1 MNWLT
6 KSVLP
11 KIKAFVNNKNVKENL
26 WIKCSSCEQMI
37 FSKDL
42 YENLNI
48 CTTCNFHM
56 PFYPKERLK
65 FLLDDNSLEV
75 IDYSSKN
82 QDILNFKDI
91 KKYSER
97 LKISKAKT
105 DQDDCIYLVKGMINK
120 FPVVV
125 AAFDFR
131 FMGGSMGKS
140 VGNAFIKGVK
150 VAVDLN
156 CAFITIPSSGGA
168 RMQEGIISLM
178 QMPKTIAALQIIED
192 TKLPHVVILTNPTTG
207 GVTASF
213 AMLGDIHIAEPGA
226 TIGFA
231 GKRVIEE
238 TVKENLPENFQ
249 TAEYLLEHGMVDIV
263 ADRHKHREIL
273 SNILDITLSKYKS

>member
-11 KIKAFVNNKNVKENL
+11 KIKAFVNNKEVKENL

-56 PFYPKERLK
+56 PFYPKDRLK
-65 FLLDDNSLEV
+65 FLLDDSSLEL
-75 IDYSSKN
+75 IDYSSDN
-82 QDILNFKDI
+82 QDILNFKDV

-97 LKISKAKT
+97 LKVSKAKT
-105 DQDDCIYLVKGMINK
+105 EQDDCIYLVKGRINK

-140 VGNAFIKGVK
+140 VGNAFIQGVK
-150 VAVDLN
+150 IAVDQK

-192 TKLPHVVILTNPTTG
+192 AKLPHIVILTNPTTG

-213 AMLGDIHIAEPGA
+213 AMLGDIHIAEPGS

-263 ADRHKHREIL
+263 ADRHKHKEII
-273 SNILDITLSKYKS
+273 SNILDITLSK

>member
-11 KIKAFVNNKNVKENL
+11 KIKAFVNNKEVKENL

-56 PFYPKERLK
+56 PFYPKDRLK
-65 FLLDDNSLEV
+65 FLLDDSSLEL
-75 IDYSSKN
+75 IDYSSDN
-82 QDILNFKDI
+82 QDILNFKDV

-97 LKISKAKT
+97 LKVSKAKT
-105 DQDDCIYLVKGMINK
+105 EQDDCIYLVKGSIKK
-120 FPVVV
+120 FPVVI

-140 VGNAFIKGVK
+140 VGNAFIQGVK
-150 VAVDLN
+150 IAVDQK

-192 TKLPHVVILTNPTTG
+192 AKLPHIVILTNPTTG

-238 TVKENLPENFQ
+238 TVKEKLPENFQ

-263 ADRHKHREIL
+263 ADRHKQREII
-273 SNILDITLSKYKS
+273 SNILDMTLSNSKS

>member
-11 KIKAFVNNKNVKENL
+11 KIKAFVNNKEVKENL

-65 FLLDDNSLEV
+65 FLLDDNSLEL
-75 IDYSSKN
+75 IDYSCDN
-82 QDILNFKDI
+82 QDILNFKDV

-97 LKISKAKT
+97 LKVSKAKT
-105 DQDDCIYLVKGMINK
+105 KQDDCIYLVKGRINK
-120 FPVVV
+120 FPVVI

-140 VGNAFIKGVK
+140 VGNAFIQGVK
-150 VAVDLN
+150 IAVDQK

-192 TKLPHVVILTNPTTG
+192 AKLPHIVILTNPTTG

-213 AMLGDIHIAEPGA
+213 AMLGDIHIAEPGS

-238 TVKENLPENFQ
+238 TVKEKLPEKFQ

-263 ADRHKHREIL
+263 ADRHQQRGII

>member
-11 KIKAFVNNKNVKENL
+11 KIKAFVNKDDVKENL
-26 WIKCSSCEQMI
+26 WVKCNSCDQMI

-56 PFYPKERLK
+56 PFYPKDRLK
-65 FLLDDNSLEV
+65 FLFDENSLEM
-75 IDYSSKN
+75 IDYTSEN

-91 KKYSER
+91 KKYSDR
-97 LKISKAKT
+97 LKKSKLIT
-105 DQDDCIYLVKGMINK
+105 EQNDCIYLAKGKIKN

-131 FMGGSMGKS
+131 FMGGSMGRS
-140 VGNAFIKGVK
+140 VGNAFIKGVN
-150 VAVDLN
+150 VAVDQK
-156 CAFITIPSSGGA
+156 CAFLTIPSSGGA

-178 QMPKTIAALQIIED
+178 QMPRTIAALQIIED
-192 TKLPHVVILTNPTTG
+192 SKLPHIVILSNPTTG

-231 GKRVIEE
+231 GKRVIEK
-238 TVKENLPENFQ
+238 TVKENLPEDFQ

-263 ADRHKHREIL
+263 ANRHEHRKVL
-273 SNILDITLSKYKS
+273 SNILEITLSNTQS

>member
-11 KIKAFVNNKNVKENL
+11 KIKAFVNNKEVKENL

-56 PFYPKERLK
+56 PFYPKDRLK
-65 FLLDDNSLEV
+65 FLLDDKSLEL
-75 IDYSSKN
+75 IYYSSDN
-82 QDILNFKDI
+82 QDVLNFKDI

-97 LKISKAKT
+97 LKVSKAKT
-105 DQDDCIYLVKGMINK
+105 KQDDCIYLVKGRINK
-120 FPVVV
+120 FPVVI

-140 VGNAFIKGVK
+140 VGNAFIQGVK
-150 VAVDLN
+150 IAVDQK

-192 TKLPHVVILTNPTTG
+192 AKLPHIVILTNPTTG

-213 AMLGDIHIAEPGA
+213 AMLGDIHIAEPGS

-238 TVKENLPENFQ
+238 TVKEKLPEKFQ

-263 ADRHKHREIL
+263 ADRHQQRGII

>member
-11 KIKAFVNNKNVKENL
+11 KIKAFVNKEKTIQNL
-26 WIKCSSCEQMI
+26 WIKCNSCNQMI
-37 FSKDL
+37 FEKDL
-42 YENLNI
+42 KKNLNI
-48 CTTCNFHM
+48 CTMCNFHM
-56 PFYPKERLK
+56 PFYPQERLK
-65 FLLDDNSLEV
+65 VLFDENKFEQ
-75 IDYSSKN
+75 IDYSTEN
-82 QDILNFKDI
+82 QDILGFKDL
-91 KKYSER
+91 KKYSDR
-97 LKISKAKT
+97 LKASKKKT
-105 DQDDCIYLVKGMINK
+105 EQDDCVLLAKGKIGS

-131 FMGGSMGKS
+131 FMGGSMGRS
-140 VGNAFIKGVK
+140 VGNAFIKGANI
-150 VAVDLN
+150 AVDQK

-178 QMPKTIAALQIIED
+178 QMPRTIAALQIIED
-192 TKLPHVVILTNPTTG
+192 AKLPHIVILTNPTTG

-213 AMLGDIHIAEPGA
+213 AMLGDVHIAEPGA

-249 TAEYLLEHGMVDIV
+249 TSEYLLEHGMIDIV
-263 ADRHKHREIL
+263 ADRKQHRKIL
-273 SNILDITLSKYKS
+273 SNILNITLSNKN

>member
-11 KIKAFVNNKNVKENL
+11 KIKAFVNNKEVKENL

-65 FLLDDNSLEV
+65 FLLDDNSLEL
-75 IDYSSKN
+75 IDYSSDN

-97 LKISKAKT
+97 LKVSKSKT
-105 DQDDCIYLVKGMINK
+105 KQDDCIYLVKGRINK

-140 VGNAFIKGVK
+140 VGNAFVQGVK
-150 VAVDLN
+150 VAVDQK

-192 TKLPHVVILTNPTTG
+192 NKLPHIVILTNPTTG

-213 AMLGDIHIAEPGA
+213 AMLGDIHIAEPGS

-238 TVKENLPENFQ
+238 TVKEKLPENFQ

-263 ADRHKHREIL
+263 ANRHKHKEVI
-273 SNILDITLSKYKS
+273 SNILDITLSKHKN

>member
-11 KIKAFVNNKNVKENL
+11 KIKAFVNKNEVKENL
-26 WIKCSSCEQMI
+26 WVKCNSCEQMI
-37 FSKDL
+37 FSNDL

-56 PFYPKERLK
+56 PFYPKDRLK
-65 FLLDDNSLEV
+65 FLFDENSLEL
-75 IDYSSKN
+75 IDYSSEN
-82 QDILNFKDI
+82 QDVLNFKDV
-91 KKYSER
+91 KKYSDR
-97 LKISKAKT
+97 LKQSKLAT
-105 DQDDCIYLVKGMINK
+105 EQDDCIYLAKGTIRS

-131 FMGGSMGKS
+131 FMGGSMGRS
-140 VGNAFIKGVK
+140 VGNAFIKGVN
-150 VAVDLN
+150 VAVDQK

-178 QMPKTIAALQIIED
+178 QMPRTIAALQIIED
-192 TKLPHVVILTNPTTG
+192 AKLPHIVILSNPTTG

-231 GKRVIEE
+231 GKRVIER
-238 TVKENLPENFQ
+238 TVKEKLPENFQ
-249 TAEYLLEHGMVDIV
+249 TAEYLLDHGMVDIV
-263 ADRHKHREIL
+263 ASRNEHRQVL
-273 SNILDITLSKYKS
+273 SNILEITLSNT

>member
-75 IDYSSKN
+75 IDYSSNN

-178 QMPKTIAALQIIED
+178 QMPKTIAALQMIED
-192 TKLPHVVILTNPTTG
+192 TKLPHIVILTNPTTG

>member
-75 IDYSSKN
+75 IDYSSNN

-125 AAFDFR
+125 VAFDFR

>member
-11 KIKAFVNNKNVKENL
+11 KIKAFVNKDEVKENL
-26 WIKCSSCEQMI
+26 WVKCSSCEQMI

-56 PFYPKERLK
+56 PFYPKDRLK
-65 FLLDDNSLEV
+65 FLFDENSLEL
-75 IDYSSKN
+75 IDYSSEN

-91 KKYSER
+91 KKYSDR
-97 LKISKAKT
+97 LKQSKLVTK
-105 DQDDCIYLVKGMINK
+105 QDDCIYLAKGKIKN

-131 FMGGSMGKS
+131 FMGGSMGRS
-140 VGNAFIKGVK
+140 VGNAFIKGVN
-150 VAVDLN
+150 VAVDQK

-178 QMPKTIAALQIIED
+178 QMPRTIAALQIIED
-192 TKLPHVVILTNPTTG
+192 AKLPHIVILSNPTTG

-231 GKRVIEE
+231 GKRVIER
-238 TVKENLPENFQ
+238 TVKEKLPENFQ

-263 ADRHKHREIL
+263 ASRNEHRQVL
-273 SNILDITLSKYKS
+273 SNILEITLSNT

>member
-75 IDYSSKN
+75 IDYSSDN

>member
-11 KIKAFVNNKNVKENL
+11 KIKAFVNKEKTIQNL
-26 WIKCSSCEQMI
+26 WIKCNSCNQMI
-37 FSKDL
+37 FEKDL
-42 YENLNI
+42 KKNLNI
-48 CTTCNFHM
+48 CSMCNFHM
-56 PFYPKERLK
+56 PYYPQERLK
-65 FLLDDNSLEV
+65 NLFDENKFEQ
-75 IDYSSKN
+75 IDYSTEN
-82 QDILNFKDI
+82 QDILGFKDI
-91 KKYSER
+91 KRYSDR
-97 LKISKAKT
+97 LKASKKKT
-105 DQDDCIYLVKGMINK
+105 EQDDCVLLAKGKIGS
-120 FPVVV
+120 FPVVI

-131 FMGGSMGKS
+131 FMGGSMGRS
-140 VGNAFIKGVK
+140 VGNAFIKGANI
-150 VAVDLN
+150 AVDQK

-178 QMPKTIAALQIIED
+178 QMPRTIAALQIIED
-192 TKLPHVVILTNPTTG
+192 AKLPHIVILTNPTTG

-249 TAEYLLEHGMVDIV
+249 TSEYLLEHGMIDIV
-263 ADRHKHREIL
+263 ADRKQHKKIL
-273 SNILDITLSKYKS
+273 SNILNITLSNKN

>member
-75 IDYSSKN
+75 IDYSSNN
-82 QDILNFKDI
+82 QDVLNFKDI

>member
-11 KIKAFVNNKNVKENL
+11 KIKAFVNSKEIKENL
-26 WIKCSSCEQMI
+26 WIKCSSCDQMI

-56 PFYPKERLK
+56 PFYPKDRLK
-65 FLLDDNSLEV
+65 FLLDDNSLEL
-75 IDYSSKN
+75 IDYSTDN

-97 LKISKAKT
+97 LKISKVKT
-105 DQDDCIYLVKGMINK
+105 EQDDCIYLVKGRINK

-131 FMGGSMGKS
+131 FMGGSMGQS
-140 VGNAFIKGVK
+140 VGNAFVQGIK
-150 VAVDLN
+150 VAVDQN

-178 QMPKTIAALQIIED
+178 QMPKTIAALQVIED
-192 TKLPHVVILTNPTTG
+192 SKLPHIVILTNPTTG

-249 TAEYLLEHGMVDIV
+249 TAEYLREHGMVDIV
-263 ADRHKHREIL
+263 ADRHKQREII
-273 SNILDITLSKYKS
+273 SNLLDITLSNCKS

>member
-11 KIKAFVNNKNVKENL
+11 KIKAFVSKDDVKENL
-26 WIKCSSCEQMI
+26 WVKCNSCDQMI

-56 PFYPKERLK
+56 PFYPKDRLK
-65 FLLDDNSLEV
+65 FLFDENSLEM
-75 IDYSSKN
+75 IDYTSEN

-91 KKYSER
+91 KKYSDR
-97 LKISKAKT
+97 LKKSKLIT
-105 DQDDCIYLVKGMINK
+105 EQNDCIYLAKGKIKN

-131 FMGGSMGKS
+131 FMGGSMGRS
-140 VGNAFIKGVK
+140 VGNAFIKGVN
-150 VAVDLN
+150 VAVDQK
-156 CAFITIPSSGGA
+156 CAFLTIPSSGGA

-178 QMPKTIAALQIIED
+178 QMPRTIAALQIIED
-192 TKLPHVVILTNPTTG
+192 SKLPHIVILSNPTTG

-231 GKRVIEE
+231 GKRVIEK
-238 TVKENLPENFQ
+238 TVKENLPEDFQ

-263 ADRHKHREIL
+263 ANRHEHRKVL
-273 SNILDITLSKYKS
+273 SNILEITLSNTQS

>member
-75 IDYSSKN
+75 IDYSSNN
-82 QDILNFKDI
+82 QDVLNFKDI

-178 QMPKTIAALQIIED
+178 QMPKTIAALQMIED
-192 TKLPHVVILTNPTTG
+192 TKLPHIVILTNPTTG

>member
-11 KIKAFVNNKNVKENL
+11 KIKAFVNKNEVKENL
-26 WIKCSSCEQMI
+26 WVKCNSCEQMI
-37 FSKDL
+37 FSNDL

-56 PFYPKERLK
+56 PFYPKDRLK
-65 FLLDDNSLEV
+65 FLFDENSLEL
-75 IDYSSKN
+75 IDYSSEN
-82 QDILNFKDI
+82 QDVLNFKDV
-91 KKYSER
+91 KKYSDR
-97 LKISKAKT
+97 LKQSKLAT
-105 DQDDCIYLVKGMINK
+105 EQDDCIYLAKGTIRS

-131 FMGGSMGKS
+131 FMGGSMGRS
-140 VGNAFIKGVK
+140 VGNAFIKGVN
-150 VAVDLN
+150 VAVDQK

-178 QMPKTIAALQIIED
+178 QMPRTIAALQIIED
-192 TKLPHVVILTNPTTG
+192 AKLPHIVILSNPTTG

-231 GKRVIEE
+231 GKRVIER
-238 TVKENLPENFQ
+238 TVKEKLPENFQ

-263 ADRHKHREIL
+263 ASRNEHRQVL
-273 SNILDITLSKYKS
+273 SNILDITLSNT

>member
-11 KIKAFVNNKNVKENL
+11 KIKAFVNNKEVKENL

-65 FLLDDNSLEV
+65 FLLDDNSLEL
-75 IDYSSKN
+75 IDYSSNN

-97 LKISKAKT
+97 LKASKAKT
-105 DQDDCIYLVKGMINK
+105 DQEDCIYLVKGRINK

-140 VGNAFIKGVK
+140 VGNAFVQGVK
-150 VAVDLN
+150 VAVDQK

-192 TKLPHVVILTNPTTG
+192 AKLPHIVILTNPTTG

-213 AMLGDIHIAEPGA
+213 AMLGDIHIAEPGS

-249 TAEYLLEHGMVDIV
+249 TAEYLVEHGMVDIV
-263 ADRHKHREIL
+263 ADRHKQREII

>member
-11 KIKAFVNNKNVKENL
+11 KIKAFVNKNEVKENL
-26 WIKCSSCEQMI
+26 WVKCNSCEQMI
-37 FSKDL
+37 FSNDL
-42 YENLNI
+42 YENLNM

-56 PFYPKERLK
+56 PFYPKDRLK
-65 FLLDDNSLEV
+65 FLFDENSMEL
-75 IDYSSKN
+75 IDYSSEN
-82 QDILNFKDI
+82 QDVLNFKDV
-91 KKYSER
+91 KKYSDR
-97 LKISKAKT
+97 LKQSKLAT
-105 DQDDCIYLVKGMINK
+105 EQDDCIYLAKGTIRS

-131 FMGGSMGKS
+131 FMGGSMGRS
-140 VGNAFIKGVK
+140 VGNAFIKGVN
-150 VAVDLN
+150 VAVDQK

-178 QMPKTIAALQIIED
+178 QMPRTIAALQIIED
-192 TKLPHVVILTNPTTG
+192 AKLPHIVILSNPTTG

-231 GKRVIEE
+231 GKRVIER
-238 TVKENLPENFQ
+238 TVKEKLPENFQ

-263 ADRHKHREIL
+263 ASRNEHRQVL
-273 SNILDITLSKYKS
+273 SNILEITLSNT

>member
-11 KIKAFVNNKNVKENL
+11 KIKAFVNNKEVKENL

-56 PFYPKERLK
+56 PFYPKDRLK
-65 FLLDDNSLEV
+65 FLLDDSSLEL
-75 IDYSSKN
+75 IDYSSDN
-82 QDILNFKDI
+82 QDILNFKDV

-97 LKISKAKT
+97 LKVSKAKT
-105 DQDDCIYLVKGMINK
+105 KQDDCIYLVKGRINK
-120 FPVVV
+120 FPVVI

-140 VGNAFIKGVK
+140 VGNAFIQGVK
-150 VAVDLN
+150 IAVDQK

-192 TKLPHVVILTNPTTG
+192 AKLPHIVILTNPTTG

-213 AMLGDIHIAEPGA
+213 AMLGDIHIAEPGS

-238 TVKENLPENFQ
+238 TVKEKLPENFQ
-249 TAEYLLEHGMVDIV
+249 KAEYLLEHGMVDIV
-263 ADRHKHREIL
+263 ADRHKHREII